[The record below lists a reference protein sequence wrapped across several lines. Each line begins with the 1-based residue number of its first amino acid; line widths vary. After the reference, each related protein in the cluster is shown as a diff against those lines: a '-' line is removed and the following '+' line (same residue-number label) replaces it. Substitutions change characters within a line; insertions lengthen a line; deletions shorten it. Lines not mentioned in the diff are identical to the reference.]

1 MASTSTRSRTASG
14 TPSALRRAAV
24 ARRHDRYYMSVAG
37 AVRGSESDD
46 TPNRD
51 GANCWGSKV
60 GAVIVQ
66 GSGPTGERI
75 ISTGYNGTPAGF
87 KNCLDGGCVRC
98 KHRRTDPK
106 AAGIGLDRCIC
117 VHAEQNALLTAA
129 RFGIS
134 VAGATIYSTLSP
146 CFNCLKEAIQA
157 GVARFV
163 YLKEYAAN
171 YEPELQMQYDD
182 LAKRLRGR
190 DQLNFEQLVGTPATI
205 DPVGQFPDA
214 ASTEESAL
222 ADVHLKP
229 SQPPQPPANFH
240 P

>member
-1 MASTSTRSRTASG
+1 
-14 TPSALRRAAV
+14 
-24 ARRHDRYYMSVAG
+24 MSVAE

-98 KHRRTDPK
+98 RNRRTDPK
-106 AAGIGLDRCIC
+106 AGGVGLDRCVC

-134 VAGATIYSTLSP
+134 VAGSTIYSTLSP

-157 GVARFV
+157 GVVRLV
-163 YLKEYAAN
+163 YLKEYAAK
-171 YEPELQMQYDD
+171 YDLELQRQYDD
-182 LAKRLRGR
+182 LAERLRGS
-190 DQLNFEQLVGTPATI
+190 DQHNFEQLVGSPAAL
-205 DPVGQFPDA
+205 DSVGQFPDA
-214 ASTEESAL
+214 AGAENSA
-222 ADVHLKP
+222 
-229 SQPPQPPANFH
+229 
-240 P
+240 

>member
-1 MASTSTRSRTASG
+1 MVSTSVPGGSSGRPAALKRT
-14 TPSALRRAAV
+14 PEDV
-24 ARRHDRYYMSVAG
+24 RRHDSYYMSVAE
-37 AVRGSESDD
+37 AVRGSESENAR
-46 TPNRD
+46 NRD

-66 GSGPTGERI
+66 GSGPAGDRI

-98 KHRRTDPK
+98 EHRRTDPD
-106 AAGIGLDRCIC
+106 AGGIGLDRCVC

-134 VAGATIYSTLSP
+134 VAGSTIYSTLSP

-157 GVARFV
+157 GVVRLV
-163 YLKEYAAN
+163 YLKEYSAN
-171 YEPELQMQYDD
+171 YEPELQKQYQD
-182 LAKRLRGR
+182 LVKRLRGR
-190 DQLNFEQLVGTPATI
+190 NRMNFEQLLGSQKAV

-214 ASTEESAL
+214 AAMMKSA
-222 ADVHLKP
+222 
-229 SQPPQPPANFH
+229 
-240 P
+240 